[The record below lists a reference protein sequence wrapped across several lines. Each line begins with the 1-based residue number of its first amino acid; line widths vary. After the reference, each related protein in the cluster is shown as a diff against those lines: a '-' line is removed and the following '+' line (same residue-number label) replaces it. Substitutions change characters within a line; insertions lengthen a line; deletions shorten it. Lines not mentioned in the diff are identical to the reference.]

1 MRRNPFRRVAARGL
15 CALAATLLAATAA
28 AQPYPSKPLRLVVG
42 FPPGG
47 VVDIVARVVAE
58 PLGQRLGQPVIV
70 ENRAGAAGTV
80 AAEAVAR
87 SPADGYTL
95 LLGTTGTLASAP
107 SLYPGLSYDPLKSF
121 APIGQL
127 TTAPFVVVV
136 STASTAQSLSEL
148 IALARSRPGQLNFG
162 SVGNG
167 SPPHIAGE
175 MFKVASGAELVHVPY
190 KGLPTAVGD
199 LLAGRIEVLFNQ
211 VAPFLPH
218 IQAGK
223 LRALA
228 VADSARL
235 SQLPGV
241 PTAAEAGLPGYEV
254 SIWSGLVAPA
264 GTPKDLVARLNNEIA
279 KVLATR
285 AVQES
290 LANQGFQAAG
300 GSPEQFAALIASE
313 TTKWSHAIQLSGA
326 KAE

>member
-1 MRRNPFRRVAARGL
+1 MKRLAGRAAGWAALGAVAA
-15 CALAATLLAATAA
+15 ALLSAGAS
-28 AQPYPSKPLRLVVG
+28 AQTFPSKPLRLVVG

-47 VVDIVARVVAE
+47 VPDIVARVVAE
-58 PLGQRLGQPVIV
+58 PLAQRLGQPVVV

-80 AAEAVAR
+80 ATEAVAR

-107 SLYPGLSYDPLKSF
+107 SLYPSLGYDPLKSF
-121 APIGQL
+121 APISL
-127 TTAPFVVVV
+127 VASAPFVIVVG
-136 STASTAQSLSEL
+136 AAAPPRSLTEL
-148 IALARSRPGQLNFG
+148 IALAKSRPGQLHFG

-175 MFKVASGAELVHVPY
+175 MFKAASGVDLVHVPY

-199 LLAGRIEVLFNQ
+199 LLSGRIEVMFNQ

-223 LRALA
+223 LRVLA
-228 VADSARL
+228 VAGPSRVVQISD
-235 SQLPGV
+235 V

-254 SIWSGLVAPA
+254 SIWSGLLAPA
-264 GTPKDLVARLNNEIA
+264 GTPQGVVARLNDEIG

-285 AVQES
+285 AVQEG
-290 LANQGFQAAG
+290 LASQGFQAAG
-300 GSPEQFAALIASE
+300 SSPERFAALVASE
-313 TTKWSHAIQLSGA
+313 TTKWSRAIQLSGA
-326 KAE
+326 KAD